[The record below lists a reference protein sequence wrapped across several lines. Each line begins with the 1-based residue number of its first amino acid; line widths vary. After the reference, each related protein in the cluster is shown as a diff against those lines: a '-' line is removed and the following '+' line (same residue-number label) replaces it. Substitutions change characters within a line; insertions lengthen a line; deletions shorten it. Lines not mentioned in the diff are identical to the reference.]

1 MSVGTQYI
9 DIFWLKTFG
18 VFRGNVL
25 EYFYESPFF
34 DPSSNNQ
41 LIRTQGV
48 APEHMVSMTGMEYV
62 LDELNMC
69 EPHLYVIKKQ
79 RRESPRKAELLEVYY
94 VIDGIIY
101 QSPDLL
107 QLCRSRISK
116 AAFYLGSSFSELQGT
131 TSYTSKQGRKCWSK
145 DEQSKQP
152 AGSEGT
158 GDAMVVDVEQSTTQ
172 QSQDQSQEQDKQPMS
187 RAAENIRD
195 FPPFTRVL
203 DDLSSF

>member
-34 DPSSNNQ
+34 DPTSNNQ

-48 APEHMVSMTGMEYV
+48 APEHMKGMVGMEYV

-79 RRESPRKAELLEVYY
+79 HRESPRKSELLEIYY

-107 QLCRSRISK
+107 QLFRSRISK
-116 AAFYLGSSFSELQGT
+116 ASYYLGTSFSELQGT
-131 TSYTSKQGRKCWSK
+131 TSYTSKQGRKCWSRQ
-145 DEQSKQP
+145 DQPEQSS
-152 AGSEGT
+152 GSDA
-158 GDAMVVDVEQSTTQ
+158 GDAMVVDQSTTSHPG
-172 QSQDQSQEQDKQPMS
+172 QSQSDKGPKA
-187 RAAENIRD
+187 RAAESIRD
-195 FPPFTRVL
+195 FPPFTRVM

>member
-18 VFRGNVL
+18 VFRVNVL
-25 EYFYESPFF
+25 DYFYESPFF
-34 DPSSNNQ
+34 DPTSNNQ

-48 APEHMVSMTGMEYV
+48 APEHMISMTGMEYV

-107 QLCRSRISK
+107 QLFRSRINK
-116 AAFYLGSSFSELQGT
+116 AAFYLGSSFNELQGT
-131 TSYTSKQGRKCWSK
+131 TSYTSKQGRKCWSRQEPPK
-145 DEQSKQP
+145 LSV
-152 AGSEGT
+152 GSEGD
-158 GDAMVVDVEQSTTQ
+158 GDAMVVDKPTTHPT
-172 QSQDQSQEQDKQPMS
+172 QDQDKGPTS